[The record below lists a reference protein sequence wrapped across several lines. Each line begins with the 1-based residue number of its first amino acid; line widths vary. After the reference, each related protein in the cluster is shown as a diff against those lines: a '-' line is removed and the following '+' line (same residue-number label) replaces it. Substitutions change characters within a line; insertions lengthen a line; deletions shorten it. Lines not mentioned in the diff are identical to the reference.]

1 MSQNLGRSSAS
12 TAFVGDDG
20 TVELRPGIG
29 VEDAELAAFARRHG
43 IGKLSLFGSAL
54 GDDFGPESDL
64 DLLVDF
70 LPGRTPGL
78 FAIAE
83 MEIELTQVLGREV
96 DLRTA
101 ADLSRYFRDRVQS
114 EARELYAA

>member
-1 MSQNLGRSSAS
+1 MEG
-12 TAFVGDDG
+12 VG
-20 TVELRPGIG
+20 G
-29 VEDAELAAFARRHG
+29 VEDLLALGPDGVGRHG
-43 IGKLSLFGSAL
+43 IGRLSLFGSAL

-83 MEIELTQVLGREV
+83 MEIELARILGREV

-101 ADLSRYFRDRVQS
+101 GDLSRFFRHRVQS
-114 EARELYAA
+114 EVRQLDAA

>member
-1 MSQNLGRSSAS
+1 M
-12 TAFVGDDG
+12 GDDG
-20 TVELRPGIG
+20 SVELRPGIG
-29 VEDAELAAFARRHG
+29 VDDAELAAFGRRHG
-43 IGKLSLFGSAL
+43 IGRLSLFGSAL

-83 MEIELTQVLGREV
+83 MEIELTTILGREV

-101 ADLSRYFRDRVQS
+101 GDLSRYFRDRVQS